1 MKDIFNWKE
10 LKQHILT
17 GISYF
22 IPLVVGAGLT
32 MAIGRVLA
40 GQSVANLGD
49 SGLGY
54 WLFQTGSLG
63 MQMMVPMLCAYIAFS
78 MGGKPR
84 WLPALSWAGWHRIS
98 TPDSSAVCWAASS

>member
-1 MKDIFNWKE
+1 MKDIINVKE

-40 GQSVANLGD
+40 GQSLDNLGT
-49 SGLGY
+49 SGIGY
-54 WLFQTGSLG
+54 WMYQTGSLG

-78 MGGKPR
+78 MGGKP
-84 WLPALSWAGWHRIS
+84 ALAPGLLRILIQ
-98 TPDSSAVCWAASS
+98 DLSAVCWEVL

>member
-49 SGLGY
+49 SGLV
-54 WLFQTGSLG
+54 TGCSRP
-63 MQMMVPMLCAYIAFS
+63 V
-78 MGGKPR
+78 
-84 WLPALSWAGWHRIS
+84 LS
-98 TPDSSAVCWAASS
+98 VCR